1 MLYRILLALLLLTQ
15 LPVVAARDLTGA
27 EVRQL
32 KETVAAAEVARVTIF
47 VPKKYQG
54 EELRVDCR

>member
-1 MLYRILLALLLLTQ
+1 MAG
-15 LPVVAARDLTGA
+15 ARDLAGA

-32 KETVAAAEVARVTIF
+32 QETAATVEVARVTIF